1 MATNQDQIP
10 ILQQMLWSAHQVVM
24 GSIDAITEP
33 EIRQVPAPG
42 EWTVAQLMSH
52 IAEIEYFWMEKA
64 VLITKESVP
73 NITRSA
79 VENDRRAAAVVDRA
93 GDSLEE
99 YIRSLAAA
107 NESAVVTTGKIS
119 PGDLTIL
126 GHRGENSP
134 ITVEGVVRF
143 LATHMKE
150 HAHQIIE
157 SRGPINR
164 R

>member
-10 ILQQMLWSAHQVVM
+10 ILQQMLRSAHQVVM

-64 VLITKESVP
+64 VLITKEFDP
-73 NITRSA
+73 NITRSD
-79 VENDRRAAAVVDRA
+79 VENHWRAAAAVDRA

-99 YIRSLAAA
+99 HIWSLAAA
-107 NESAVVTTGKIS
+107 NESAVAATGEITHR
-119 PGDLTIL
+119 DLTNL
-126 GHRGENSP
+126 GPRGENNP
-134 ITVEGVVRF
+134 ITVKGVVSF
-143 LATHMKE
+143 LAT
-150 HAHQIIE
+150 
-157 SRGPINR
+157 RTPNR
-164 R
+164 S